1 MYVALSILSGAL
13 GYLFSDMF
21 CVIDEVDSVTGD
33 KKRQR
38 VGLGVISL
46 LVTMILSVNNVG
58 IVLTFGMAVVLR
70 QAYEDSLC
78 NQCYELPLFLVS
90 LATVIKLLIEENTS
104 VVYVVLVALII
115 VLGTTKMFGMA
126 DTYSYMVALALMSS
140 NDIYVI
146 AVLLVSSIITI
157 VVSIYKARRDKIKLT
172 KVKVAQLPIIVST
185 AIVFYNLVL
194 LTGLKD
200 VALHKIW

>member
-1 MYVALSILSGAL
+1 
-13 GYLFSDMF
+13 
-21 CVIDEVDSVTGD
+21 
-33 KKRQR
+33 
-38 VGLGVISL
+38 
-46 LVTMILSVNNVG
+46 
-58 IVLTFGMAVVLR
+58 
-70 QAYEDSLC
+70 
-78 NQCYELPLFLVS
+78 
-90 LATVIKLLIEENTS
+90 
-104 VVYVVLVALII
+104 
-115 VLGTTKMFGMA
+115 
-126 DTYSYMVALALMSS
+126 MVALALMSS